1 MIGQSFDMIDKDDGR
16 TPRAV
21 PSDEMRQR
29 LRQYLESKKAGTK
42 TIGSSN
48 KAKVV
53 KIGRKIPTSA
63 GAQTKSKLASK
74 VLNRT
79 ERMETCKSLLEVAE
93 EFRAGDVIEPIC
105 KIGEPKVLPI
115 AKNKNDSLQLY
126 SSSSFD
132 RATLNTIRRHVL
144 YDWVRN
150 DPNFA
155 PKVHH
160 KVSHLSFLT
169 QEQVV
174 MHRLAIDQL
183 ANGLY
188 PMVMDLEQRSIK
200 LRHQYDQI
208 VLKKTPFID
217 EMSIDL
223 SVQGLDMMEEQ
234 VAGLIGLTNQ
244 LSEFADLKQLIQT
257 ALKNVRFLF
266 LVTKTQNNAL
276 LLGVV

>member
-1 MIGQSFDMIDKDDGR
+1 
-16 TPRAV
+16 
-21 PSDEMRQR
+21 
-29 LRQYLESKKAGTK
+29 
-42 TIGSSN
+42 
-48 KAKVV
+48 
-53 KIGRKIPTSA
+53 
-63 GAQTKSKLASK
+63 
-74 VLNRT
+74 
-79 ERMETCKSLLEVAE
+79 
-93 EFRAGDVIEPIC
+93 
-105 KIGEPKVLPI
+105 
-115 AKNKNDSLQLY
+115 
-126 SSSSFD
+126 
-132 RATLNTIRRHVL
+132 
-144 YDWVRN
+144 
-150 DPNFA
+150 
-155 PKVHH
+155 
-160 KVSHLSFLT
+160 
-169 QEQVV
+169 